1 MALPSSDKPLFG
13 LWEPENHLKYLY
25 YGTGCVEQQLL
36 SVLPSPSSKVFI
48 VTGNSIATKTTL
60 VKHLKVLLADHIA
73 GVFPNVKQ
81 HVHAAGLD
89 EATAMIKRCNPPADT
104 ILAVGGG
111 SPIDFAK
118 VLSYRL
124 LEKRDKPITLIA
136 IPTTLSAA
144 ECTAGGGFTKADGT
158 KTGFLSS
165 SMGINAIFYDP
176 DYAKYTPKRLWLGTG
191 IRAIDH
197 AVETMYHPYA
207 VEFPRKALSIWALE
221 TLFECLPKAQVSH
234 PADKDLTTRLLL
246 AAFASSAMKGSNVRG
261 GPGLSHA
268 LGYALGSP
276 YDIPRK

>member
-1 MALPSSDKPLFG
+1 MALPSSDNPLFG

-25 YGTGCVEQQLL
+25 YGPGCVEKRLL
-36 SVLPSPSSKVFI
+36 SVLPSPSSKIFI
-48 VTGNSIATKTTL
+48 VTGNSIATKTIL
-60 VKHLKVLLADHIA
+60 IKNLESLLTDHISGIFA
-73 GVFPNVKQ
+73 NVKQ
-81 HVHAAGLD
+81 HVQVAGLD
-89 EATAMIKRCNPPADT
+89 EATTIIQRCNPPVDT

-118 VLSYRL
+118 VLSYRFL
-124 LEKRDKPITLIA
+124 DTSHKPITLIA

-158 KTGFLSS
+158 KIGFLSP
-165 SMGINAIFYDP
+165 SMGITAIFYDP
-176 DYAKYTPKRLWLGTG
+176 EYAKYTPKRLWLGTG
-191 IRAIDH
+191 IRAMDH

-207 VEFPRKALSIWALE
+207 VEFPRKASAIWALE
-221 TLFECLPKAQVSH
+221 TFFECLPQAHTSH
-234 PADKDLTTRLLL
+234 PANENVITRLLL
-246 AAFASSAMKGSNVRG
+246 AAYASSAMKGSNVRG